1 MRSRILAIVRKEFI
15 QIRRDRRTLAMVLF
29 MPVMQLLLFGYGIN
43 TVVDHL
49 PMIVFDESGDADSR
63 ALIAAFE
70 NSGYFDVAAHARSQ
84 AELADVIDA
93 GEAKV
98 ALHIAPDFGDQVLRG
113 QPGLVQLVIDG
124 SDPNVASTASFA
136 ASAVTQAH
144 VAQRTSMKNMRPGM
158 GGGAQGVPA
167 SGPGVVDLRPVVL
180 YNPSML
186 SVNFMIPGVVALI
199 LLFQALLLTAFAVV
213 RERERGTLEQLI
225 VTPIQPWEL
234 MLGKILPYTIL
245 ASVAATVALIASRLL
260 FGVEVAGSLVLLAL
274 LSILFLLGSL
284 GLGLFIS
291 TVSHTQ
297 AQAMQMAMFVAMP
310 SMLLSG
316 FMYPRETMPF
326 VIRQLSLLTPMTYY
340 LQILRGIMLKGVG
353 LVVLWPSILPLALFS
368 LIVFTLSA
376 WRFQKRAG

>member
-15 QIRRDRRTLAMVLF
+15 QIRRDRRTLAMVLL

-63 ALIAAFE
+63 GLIAAFE
-70 NSGYFDVAAHARSQ
+70 NSGYFDVTARARSQ
-84 AELADVIDA
+84 PELADAVDA
-93 GEAKV
+93 GDAKV

-136 ASAVTQAH
+136 ASAVTQAYM
-144 VAQRTSMKNMRPGM
+144 AQRTTMRNIRAGM
-158 GGGAQGVPA
+158 GGPT
-167 SGPGVVDLRPVVL
+167 SVVDLRPVVL

-186 SVNFMIPGVVALI
+186 SVNFMIPGVIALI

-245 ASVAATVALIASRLL
+245 ASVAATVALVASRLL
-260 FGVEVAGSLVLLAL
+260 FGVEVAGNLILLAL

-353 LVVLWPSILPLALFS
+353 LVVLWPSVVPLALFS
-368 LIVFTLSA
+368 LVVFTLSA
-376 WRFQKRAG
+376 RRFQKRVG